1 MSSRPPNKICANQE
15 KQNESHEPDVW
26 PYLLYYRLLIVIFC
40 LWRKESE
47 ITIYRYYK
55 SQRLSLFVTKPQSRD
70 NRRRSA
76 VAFPSYPI

>member
-55 SQRLSLFVTKPQSRD
+55 S
-70 NRRRSA
+70 
-76 VAFPSYPI
+76 